1 MAKSAH
7 TAVSFSQ
14 PGYSDS
20 LNGKAQ
26 HTHIPRI
33 WNRNDTTFNNT
44 MIDGGGTLECGICG
58 QILYDCQ
65 S

>member
-1 MAKSAH
+1 MATTHSA
-7 TAVSFSQ
+7 TSFME
-14 PGYSDS
+14 GTYSDS
-20 LNGKAQ
+20 VNGKAQ

-33 WNRNDTTFNNT
+33 YNRADTTFNST

-58 QILYDCQ
+58 QILYDNQ